1 MVSGHVP
8 SEFVGRAR
16 ALRARIGADDDA
28 VGPAISRILAP
39 LEARRRR
46 SAIFRADQLIDAERA
61 FRALPAV
68 GRLSLHVQRDRHGLR
83 IEEYRAAAG
92 MVRFCEWSDAA
103 AMDADVGIVRVEL
116 NAVSW
121 GRCYVS
127 GGIVV
132 SVSLHALSRRY
143 QRGFDTSDAAILAE
157 LKQLALMHPTIVESL
172 GDFSIG
178 GDGGRWCG
186 EVGRNGSAP
195 LLAIRTFTPAGAPV
209 TGTAFAAVG
218 AYA

>member
-1 MVSGHVP
+1 M
-8 SEFVGRAR
+8 
-16 ALRARIGADDDA
+16 
-28 VGPAISRILAP
+28 AP

-61 FRALPAV
+61 YRQIPSA
-68 GRLSLHVQRDRHGLR
+68 GRLSLKIDRDKTGLR

-92 MVRFCEWSDAA
+92 MVRFCGWSDSSAF
-103 AMDADVGIVRVEL
+103 DSDIGIVWVEL
-116 NAVSW
+116 TAVSW
-121 GRCYVS
+121 GRCCVS

-132 SVSLHALSRRY
+132 SVSLHALSRRM
-143 QRGFDTSDAAILAE
+143 QRGFDTSDAAILSE
-157 LKQLALMHPTIVESL
+157 LRAIAAMHPTIVESL

-186 EVGRNGSAP
+186 EVGKNGSVP

-209 TGTAFAAVG
+209 TGTAFAAV
-218 AYA
+218 AHA